1 MSLLDNVV
9 IVIVEH
15 VWWRWN
21 GMLAAATI
29 GSALP
34 RQHKLRP

>member
-1 MSLLDNVV
+1 MSLLDIVG

-15 VWWRWN
+15 VRWRWN
-21 GMLAAATI
+21 GMLATATV

-34 RQHKLRP
+34 R